1 MNLSSQNISSYNNM
15 EAKSQITD
23 FIHLG
28 RSDANIPRDINNI
41 ISIGEE
47 YEYSSKLHGVM
58 VHKFLNIEDSSSQNI
73 IKYLSIITE
82 LIEKVRLDGQYVYIH
97 CRYGMSR
104 SPIFVIAYLIRYQ
117 KYTYIEAYTYVI
129 QRRQISIAPSFVR
142 QLEIWCE
149 SYGYKY

>member
-1 MNLSSQNISSYNNM
+1 M

-28 RSDANIPRDINNI
+28 RSDADVPGDINHI

-47 YEYSSKLHGVM
+47 YEYSAKLHGV
-58 VHKFLNIEDSSSQNI
+58 VIHRYLDIEDSSSQNI
-73 IKYLSIITE
+73 IKYLSIITG
-82 LIEKVRLDGQYVYIH
+82 LIEKIRLDGQYIYIH

-117 KYTYIEAYTYVI
+117 KCTYIEAYTYI
-129 QRRQISIAPSFVR
+129 AQRRQISIAPSFVR
-142 QLEIWCE
+142 QLEIWCK